1 MKKSP
6 EGSSRPT
13 IRDVAALAGVSKSL
27 VSLAFQ
33 DGSRVSPERRD
44 RIMDAAQRLGYRPN
58 LLARYLAAEGSPFVG
73 ILVADLK
80 NPVLTDIAESVR
92 SALHRQGHYGLVAG
106 ATDVV
111 DRYRGEDYGT
121 IDERIL
127 DMFRDLR
134 PRGLVIVG
142 TAVDEKSL
150 PPGMPVVCASSAV
163 DDGATTPTVRVDDDA
178 GIRLA
183 VDHLRGLGHRRIGFI
198 GGAGGAVARD
208 RWAAYLRCMDE
219 SGGEARVEQAGFTEA
234 EGREAATRLLGVRD
248 RPTAVVAM
256 SDLVALGALSAADAL
271 GLDVPGDVALTGFD
285 NTSIAAMRR
294 IGLTSVDPMN
304 DHIGR
309 RAAAMVAAMMEQPG
323 HRPADA
329 TVAPALAV
337 RHSTQGSGRAS

>member
-6 EGSSRPT
+6 EGPSRPT

-33 DGSRVSPERRD
+33 DGSRVGPERRD
-44 RIMDAAQRLGYRPN
+44 RIMDAARQLGYRPN

-80 NPVLTDIAESVR
+80 NPVLTDIAEAVR
-92 SALHRQGHYGLVAG
+92 SELHRQGHYGLVAG
-106 ATDVV
+106 ATDAVA
-111 DRYRGEDYGT
+111 RYRGEDYGT

-142 TAVDEKSL
+142 TAVDEDRL
-150 PPGMPVVCASSAV
+150 PAGMPVVCASSAA
-163 DDGATTPTVRVDDDA
+163 DGGTNIPTVRVDDDA

-183 VDHLRGLGHRRIGFI
+183 VDHLRELGHRRIGFI

-208 RWAAYLRCMDE
+208 RLAAYRRCMAE
-219 SGGEARVEQAGFTEA
+219 FGGEALVERAGFTEA
-234 EGREAATRLLGVRD
+234 DGREAAMRMFGSQD
-248 RPTAVVAM
+248 RPTAVMAM

-271 GLDVPGDVALTGFD
+271 GLVVPGDVALTGFD

-304 DHIGR
+304 DDIGR
-309 RAAAMVAAMMEQPG
+309 RAAAVVTDMMRHPG
-323 HRPADA
+323 SRPSDA
-329 TVAPALAV
+329 TVAPALVV
-337 RHSTQGSGRAS
+337 RHSTRAQSSAP